1 MTAQR
6 QPAGSPRSPLEAPA
20 PDPSTLPLYPGIRI
34 EDVFLVRTRADEDLA
49 HRALMA
55 SDAIGFDTES
65 KPTFAKGEVS
75 NGPHLVQLATDRQVF
90 LFQIGAAPA
99 PALLKTVLE
108 SPDLL
113 KAGFGLRDDLRRL
126 QSKLG
131 IHAAGVLDL
140 GVALR
145 RDKRGDV
152 GAKTAVARFFG
163 QRLQKSK
170 KTSTT
175 NWANARLTEAQML
188 YAANDAH
195 VALRIYRAW
204 RKSEGSA
211 PPADAH
217 RVGAAPAAAKS
228 TRSATPTKTAKPI
241 KPTWIHRLVRFWS
254 RLRAK
259 RTAGTDRDA

>member
-1 MTAQR
+1 MT
-6 QPAGSPRSPLEAPA
+6 QPRHAPRLPAPPGKA
-20 PDPSTLPLYPGIRI
+20 SDPDPSTLPLYQGIAI
-34 EDVFLVRTRADEDLA
+34 GDVLLVRTRADEDQAL
-49 HRALMA
+49 RSLMA

-90 LFQIGAAPA
+90 LFQIGSAPTPTA
-99 PALLKTVLE
+99 LKTVLE
-108 SPDLL
+108 SPGVL

-131 IHAAGVLDL
+131 IHADGVIDL

-170 KTSTT
+170 KISTT
-175 NWANARLTEAQML
+175 NWANPRLTEAQML

-195 VALRIYRAW
+195 VALRVYRAW
-204 RKSEGSA
+204 RMAEGDA
-211 PPADAH
+211 PTAAL
-217 RVGAAPAAAKS
+217 RAVAAPG
-228 TRSATPTKTAKPI
+228 TRPSWPQ
-241 KPTWIHRLVRFWS
+241 RLARFWS
-254 RLRAK
+254 RLRPK
-259 RTAGTDRDA
+259 RPPGRDRGA